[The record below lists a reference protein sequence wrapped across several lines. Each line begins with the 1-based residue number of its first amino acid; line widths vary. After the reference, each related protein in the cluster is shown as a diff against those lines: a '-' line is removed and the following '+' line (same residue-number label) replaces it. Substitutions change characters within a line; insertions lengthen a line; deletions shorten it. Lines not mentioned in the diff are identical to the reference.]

1 MWRIQDLRKYGL
13 PDTLLHI
20 WTQQQGEFLLPVQ
33 EAAVQRYDLFEGRSL
48 VISSPTS
55 SGKTFVGEMAAMRA
69 AFAGKRVLYL
79 TPLRALAEEK
89 YETFH
94 ARYSAYGVKVAV
106 ATRDRREFDRD
117 IAQGDFHLAVLVYEK
132 LSQLLVRHLHL
143 LRNVALVVV
152 DELQM
157 LGDPERGPGLEL
169 SLTKLLS
176 STPRPQLL
184 GLSAVLREA
193 QDVAEWLEADLLL
206 QDERPVELYQGVLLD
221 GRFHYKAYNS
231 GEEGEERLATV
242 DTGDSQ
248 EVLRANVSH
257 LVQQGEQV
265 LIFLKR
271 KRDTVQCAL
280 ALAESLQ
287 LPPAQD
293 ALAALESLEE
303 TALKAQLRVALAG
316 GVAFHHADL
325 TPEER
330 ALVEAHY
337 RQGGLRIITCTTTL
351 AFGVNLPASTVFLE
365 GSKWDTDKRTGA
377 ALEIPLSWAEYEN
390 ISGRAG
396 RLGFHEQF
404 GRSVMIA
411 TNQFQADLLWRSY
424 VMEEQEQF
432 TPAPGQEGLVDR
444 ILNLIASHTCLN
456 TDELH
461 TFLKLTYLGF
471 QQRNEPISSLP
482 SPATAVESALA
493 TLIRMQL
500 VSMGEDGRLEAST
513 LGEVA
518 ARKGI
523 RAATAVKLAR
533 FFAAAQ
539 GREVRELELFYLLGL
554 TEDGKKMYV
563 PLSPVEHRSRT
574 YQEMAGEWQRQH
586 SSVSGEELERLI
598 TARMLP
604 TAQEARAA
612 KLAFLLLG
620 WTGGDALAG
629 LESRFQCYAGTIN
642 TVVDT
647 VSWLVDAAAEIAQV
661 LGWTPATQLSE
672 LAERVR
678 LRLDPTAITPV
689 LSPPLGVQ
697 DTMPL
702 PSDVAID
709 AISSPSMKEGQGEG
723 PLSDITPPPTQSLSG
738 RGKRQ
743 KSDSP
748 RVQPQ
753 RQEQYSLFGEDG
765 VD

>member
-1 MWRIQDLRKYGL
+1 MRRIQDLRKYDL
-13 PDTLLHI
+13 PDTLLQI

-33 EAAVQRYDLFEGRSL
+33 EAAVQRYGLFEGRSL

-89 YETFH
+89 YQTFR
-94 ARYSAYGVKVAV
+94 ARYSAYGVKVVV
-106 ATRDRREFDRD
+106 ATRDRREFDRE

-169 SLTKLLS
+169 SLTKLLGLV
-176 STPRPQLL
+176 PRPQLL

-193 QDVAEWLEADLLL
+193 QNVAEWLEADLLF

-221 GRFHYKAYNS
+221 GRFHYKAYNT
-231 GEEGEERLATV
+231 GEEGEERLAAV
-242 DTGDSQ
+242 DAEDSQ
-248 EVLRANVSH
+248 EILRANVKY
-257 LVQQGEQV
+257 LAQQGEQV
-265 LIFLKR
+265 LIFLKS

-280 ALAESLQ
+280 ALAETLA

-293 ALAALESLEE
+293 ALAALETLEE
-303 TALKAQLRVALAG
+303 TTLKAQLRTALTG

-365 GSKWDTDKRTGA
+365 GVKWDTDRRTGA
-377 ALEIPLSWAEYEN
+377 ALEVPLSWAEYEN

-432 TPAPGQEGLVDR
+432 TPAPGQEGIVDR
-444 ILNLIASHTCLN
+444 VLNLIASQTCIS
-456 TDELH
+456 TEELQA
-461 TFLKLTYLGF
+461 FLRLTYLGF
-471 QQRNEPISSLP
+471 QQKSQPTAPIPTS
-482 SPATAVESALA
+482 AAGVENALA
-493 TLIRMQL
+493 ALVRMQL
-500 VSMGEDGRLEAST
+500 VSVSEDGRLEAST

-533 FFAAAQ
+533 FFEAAQ
-539 GREVRELELFYLLGL
+539 GRAVPELELFYLLGL

-563 PLSPVEHRSRT
+563 PLSTAEHRSRT
-574 YQEMAGEWQRQH
+574 YQDMAQDMASEWKRQGTYAL
-586 SSVSGEELERLI
+586 GEELDRLL

-612 KLAFLLLG
+612 KLAFLLLR
-620 WTGGDALAG
+620 WTGGDTLAD

-661 LGWTPATQLSE
+661 MGWTPATQISE
-672 LAERVR
+672 LAERMQ
-678 LRLDPTAITPV
+678 LGLDPAG
-689 LSPPLGVQ
+689 LPLAPA
-697 DTMPL
+697 PL
-702 PSDVAID
+702 PQPGREATQALVA
-709 AISSPSMKEGQGEG
+709 AEVESPAVLKKAG
-723 PLSDITPPPTQSLSG
+723 SG
-738 RGKRQ
+738 A
-743 KSDSP
+743 
-748 RVQPQ
+748 
-753 RQEQYSLFGEDG
+753 QEQYLLFREEGAE
-765 VD
+765 

>member
-1 MWRIQDLRKYGL
+1 MRRIQDLRKYDL
-13 PDTLLHI
+13 PDTLLQI

-33 EAAVQRYDLFEGRSL
+33 EAAVQRYGLFEGRSL

-89 YETFH
+89 YQTFR
-94 ARYSAYGVKVAV
+94 ARYSAYGVKVVV
-106 ATRDRREFDRD
+106 ATRDRREFDRE

-169 SLTKLLS
+169 SLTKLLGS
-176 STPRPQLL
+176 VPRPQLL

-193 QDVAEWLEADLLL
+193 QDVAEWLEADLLF
-206 QDERPVELYQGVLLD
+206 QDERPVELYQGVLRGD
-221 GRFHYKAYNS
+221 RFHYKAYNS
-231 GEEGEERLATV
+231 GEEGEERLAAV
-242 DTGDSQ
+242 DAEDSQ
-248 EVLRANVSH
+248 QILHANVKH
-257 LVQQGEQV
+257 LVQQSEQV
-265 LIFLKR
+265 LIFLKG
-271 KRDTVQCAL
+271 KRDTLQCAL
-280 ALAESLQ
+280 ALAETLG

-293 ALAALESLEE
+293 ALAALEALEE
-303 TALKAQLRVALAG
+303 TTLKAQLRAALTG

-330 ALVEAHY
+330 TLVESHY
-337 RQGGLRIITCTTTL
+337 RQGGVRVIACTTTL

-365 GSKWDTDKRTGA
+365 GVKWDTDQRTGA
-377 ALEIPLSWAEYEN
+377 ALEVPLSWAEYEN

-396 RLGFHEQF
+396 RLGFYEQF

-424 VMEEQEQF
+424 VMGEQEQF
-432 TPAPGQEGLVDR
+432 TPAPGQDGLVDR
-444 ILNLIASHTCLN
+444 VLNLIASQTCIN
-456 TDELH
+456 TDELQA
-461 TFLKLTYLGF
+461 FLRLTYLGF
-471 QQRNEPISSLP
+471 QQKSQSTAPIPIS
-482 SPATAVESALA
+482 AAGVENALA
-493 TLIRMQL
+493 ALVRMQL
-500 VSMGEDGRLEAST
+500 VSVSEDGRLEAST

-533 FFAAAQ
+533 FFEAAQ
-539 GREVRELELFYLLGL
+539 GRAVPELELFYLLGL

-563 PLSPVEHRSRT
+563 PLSTAEHRSRT
-574 YQEMAGEWQRQH
+574 YQDMAQDLASEWKRQG
-586 SSVSGEELERLI
+586 SYALGEELHRLL

-620 WTGGDALAG
+620 WTGGDPLAD
-629 LESRFQCYAGTIN
+629 LESRFHCYAGTIN

-647 VSWLVDAAAEIAQV
+647 VSWLVDAAAEIAQIM
-661 LGWTPATQLSE
+661 GWTPATRISE
-672 LAERVR
+672 LAERMR
-678 LRLDPTAITPV
+678 LGLDPAG
-689 LSPPLGVQ
+689 LPLAPA
-697 DTMPL
+697 PL
-702 PSDVAID
+702 PQLGREATQALVA
-709 AISSPSMKEGQGEG
+709 AEVESPAVLKK
-723 PLSDITPPPTQSLSG
+723 TRSG
-738 RGKRQ
+738 A
-743 KSDSP
+743 
-748 RVQPQ
+748 
-753 RQEQYSLFGEDG
+753 QEQYLLFREEGAE
-765 VD
+765 